1 MDQNHQR
8 SDMIAGGVPFGV
20 DAMHLLDA
28 ANGESDRLGHEYVG
42 LEHILLA
49 LSRQNGDNILATLGV
64 DVERVQHMIET
75 TVRRGDSGP
84 LDRQKHPFTS
94 RTQKAF
100 MFAGESAR
108 EFGHARVSSEHVLL
122 GMLREKMNIGAQV
135 LHDRGLTAD
144 VVAEHL
150 RQRKSGT

>member
-1 MDQNHQR
+1 MDQNHQG
-8 SDMIAGGVPFGV
+8 SDMIAGGTPFGI
-20 DAMHLLDA
+20 AARQLLDA

-49 LSRQNGDNILATLGV
+49 LSRQTGENVLTTLGV
-64 DVERVQHMIET
+64 DAERVQHMIET
-75 TVRRGDSGP
+75 TVRRGDSPP
-84 LDRQKHPFTS
+84 LDRRVRPFTS
-94 RTQKAF
+94 RTKNAF
-100 MFAGESAR
+100 VFAGESAR
-108 EFGHARVSSEHVLL
+108 EFGHPQVAPEHLLL

-150 RQRKSGT
+150 RQRQ